1 MRVAIVHYHLR
12 TGGVTRVIQNALASL
27 NSAQV
32 DAVVIAAEPFPRGV
46 GEGIRVHVA
55 PGLAYDECS
64 KPVSAN
70 ALRAQL
76 EAAARDAFGA
86 LPDLWHVHNHALGK
100 NLVLPEVIHR
110 MAVGGQ
116 RFLLQIHDFAEDGR
130 PGNYRRLVEHLG
142 YAQCRRYL
150 YPLAEHIH
158 YAVLTDRDSEILERA
173 GVPPAQLHLLP
184 NAVWLEADGISDAQ
198 AGGEQ
203 RLWLYPTRAI
213 RRKNLGELLLLAALS
228 GEGDRF
234 ATTRAPENPRERPRY
249 ERWVGFAEARHLPV
263 EFEISTKRRMPFEA
277 LLRSAYSLVTT
288 SIAEGFGL
296 AFLEPWLI
304 GRPLVG
310 RNLPEVTGAFRSAGV
325 DLSTLYD
332 RLDVP
337 LEWIGAQV
345 LENRIRAERQVFL
358 AAYGR
363 TPADDDCERV
373 LSAWIHDRQVDFGRL
388 DEPLQES
395 IIDRVV
401 AADIE
406 RRQISVRCLQ
416 PPAAHCVASNGDA
429 VRRTFGLDAYGQR
442 LKTIYRGLL
451 DAGAG
456 AGPIEAA
463 ANEVILDW
471 FLAPERLFLLAT
483 S

>member
-1 MRVAIVHYHLR
+1 MRVTIVHYHLR

-27 NSAQV
+27 NGAQI
-32 DAVVIAAEPFPRGV
+32 DAVVIAAEPFPEGV
-46 GEGIRVHVA
+46 GQGIRVRVV
-55 PGLAYDECS
+55 PGLAYDERS
-64 KPVSAN
+64 SPVAVN
-70 ALRAQL
+70 ALRTQL
-76 EAAARDAFGA
+76 EDAARDAFGV

-100 NLVLPEVIHR
+100 NVVLPEVIHR
-110 MAVGGQ
+110 MASDGQ

-130 PGNYRRLVEHLG
+130 PGNYRRLIEHLG

-150 YPLAEHIH
+150 YPVAGHIH
-158 YAVLTDRDSEILERA
+158 YAVLTDRDREILERA

-184 NAVWLEADGISDAQ
+184 NAVWLGAGSTPDAEPRC
-198 AGGEQ
+198 EQ

-228 GEGDRF
+228 GERDRF
-234 ATTRAPENPRERPRY
+234 ATTRAPENPRERLRY
-249 ERWVGFAEARHLPV
+249 ERWVGFAESLHLPV
-263 EFEISTKRRMPFEA
+263 EFELSTQCRMPFEA
-277 LLRSAYSLVTT
+277 LLRSAYALVTT

-310 RNLPEVTGAFRSAGV
+310 RNLPEITGAFRSAGV
-325 DLSTLYD
+325 DLSSLYD
-332 RLDVP
+332 RVDVP
-337 LEWIGAQV
+337 LEWIGARV
-345 LENRIRAERQVFL
+345 LENRIQAARHDFL

-363 TPADDDCERV
+363 KPADDDCERV
-373 LSAWIHDRQVDFGRL
+373 FSAWVHNQQVDFGRL

-395 IIDRVV
+395 IIHRIV
-401 AADIE
+401 ASEAG

-416 PPAAHCVASNGDA
+416 PPSARCVASNGAA
-429 VRRTFGLDAYGQR
+429 VRRSFGLEAYGQR
-442 LKTIYRGLL
+442 LDAIYRGLL
-451 DAGAG
+451 DAGVD
-456 AGPIEAA
+456 PIESA
-463 ANEVILDW
+463 ANEAILDW

>member
-1 MRVAIVHYHLR
+1 MRVAVVHYHLR

-27 NSAQV
+27 NSAPV
-32 DAVVIAAEPFPRGV
+32 DAVVIAAERFPLGV

-55 PGLAYDECS
+55 PGLAYDERS
-64 KPVSAN
+64 NPVSAN
-70 ALRAQL
+70 ALRSQL
-76 EAAARDAFGA
+76 EAAARSAFGA

-110 MAVGGQ
+110 MASDGQ

-130 PGNYRRLVEHLG
+130 PGNYRRLIEHLG

-150 YPLAEHIH
+150 YPIAEHIH
-158 YAVLTDRDSEILERA
+158 YAVLTDRDREILERA
-173 GVPPAQLHLLP
+173 SVPPAQLHLLP
-184 NAVWLEADGISDAQ
+184 NAVWMEADGTSDAES
-198 AGGEQ
+198 GGAQ

-213 RRKNLGELLLLAALS
+213 RRKNLGELLLLAALR
-228 GEGDRF
+228 GEGNRF

-249 ERWVGFAEARHLPV
+249 ERWVGFAETLNLSV

-277 LLRSAYSLVTT
+277 LLQSAYALVTT

-310 RNLPEVTGAFRSAGV
+310 RNLPEITGAFRSERV
-325 DLSTLYD
+325 DLSALYD

-337 LEWIGAQV
+337 LEWVGAQV
-345 LENRIRAERQVFL
+345 LENRIQAARQAFL

-363 TPADDDCERV
+363 RPADEDCERV

-395 IIDRVV
+395 IITRVV
-401 AADIE
+401 ASDAD
-406 RRQISVRCLQ
+406 RRQISVHCLQ
-416 PPAAHCVASNGDA
+416 PPSARCVASNGNA
-429 VRRTFGLDAYGQR
+429 VRRSFGLEAYGQR
-442 LKTIYRGLL
+442 LDAIYRGLL
-451 DAGAG
+451 DSGV
-456 AGPIEAA
+456 GPIEAA

>member
-12 TGGVTRVIQNALASL
+12 TGGVTRVIENALASL
-27 NSAQV
+27 NSAPV

-46 GEGIRVHVA
+46 GAGIRVHVA

-64 KPVSAN
+64 TPVSAN

-100 NLVLPEVIHR
+100 NLVLPEVIYR
-110 MAVGGQ
+110 MAADGQ

-130 PGNYRRLVEHLG
+130 PGNYRRLIEHLG
-142 YAQCRRYL
+142 YEQCRRYL
-150 YPLAEHIH
+150 YPVAEHVH
-158 YAVLTDRDSEILERA
+158 YAVLTDRDREILECA
-173 GVPPAQLHLLP
+173 GVPPEQLHLLP
-184 NAVWLEADGISDAQ
+184 NAVWLETGDTPDEEP
-198 AGGEQ
+198 GGEH

-263 EFEISTKRRMPFEA
+263 EFEMSTKRRMPFEA

-310 RNLPEVTGAFRSAGV
+310 RNLPEITGAFRSAGV
-325 DLSTLYD
+325 DLSLLYD

-337 LEWIGAQV
+337 LEWIGAHV
-345 LENRIRAERQVFL
+345 LEKKIRAARQVFL

-363 TPADDDCERV
+363 RPAVDDCERV
-373 LSAWIHDRQVDFGRL
+373 VAAWVHDRQVDFGRL

-401 AADIE
+401 ASDAA

-416 PPAAHCVASNGDA
+416 SSSACCVAGNGDA
-429 VRRTFGLDAYGQR
+429 VRRSFGLEAYGQR
-442 LKTIYRGLL
+442 LEAIYRGLL
-451 DAGAG
+451 DSGM
-456 AGPIEAA
+456 GPIEAA

-471 FLAPERLFLLAT
+471 FLVPERLFLLAT

>member
-1 MRVAIVHYHLR
+1 MRVAVVHYHLR

-27 NSAQV
+27 NSAPV

-46 GEGIRVHVA
+46 GEGIRVRVA
-55 PGLAYDECS
+55 PGLAYDELS
-64 KPVSAN
+64 RPVSTN
-70 ALRAQL
+70 ALRTQL
-76 EAAARDAFGA
+76 EDAARDAFGA

-110 MAVGGQ
+110 MASDGQ

-130 PGNYRRLVEHLG
+130 PGNYRRLIEHLG
-142 YAQCRRYL
+142 YAQSRRYL
-150 YPLAEHIH
+150 YPVAEHIH
-158 YAVLTDRDSEILERA
+158 YAVLTDRDRHILERA

-184 NAVWLEADGISDAQ
+184 NPVWLEAGGTPDAGP
-198 AGGEQ
+198 GGEQ

-234 ATTRAPENPRERPRY
+234 ATTRAPENPQERPRY
-249 ERWVGFAEARHLPV
+249 ERWVGFAETLRLPV

-277 LLRSAYSLVTT
+277 LLQSAYSLVTT

-304 GRPLVG
+304 GRPLAG
-310 RNLPEVTGAFRSAGV
+310 RNLPEITGAFRSAGV

-337 LEWIGAQV
+337 LEWVGARV
-345 LENRIRAERQVFL
+345 LENRIRTARQDFL
-358 AAYGR
+358 SAYGR
-363 TPADDDCERV
+363 KPADDDCERV
-373 LSAWIHDRQVDFGRL
+373 FSAWIHDGQVDFGRL

-395 IIDRVV
+395 IIGRVV
-401 AADIE
+401 ASDAE
-406 RRQISVRCLQ
+406 RQQISVHCLQ
-416 PPAAHCVASNGDA
+416 PPSARCVASNGDA
-429 VRRTFGLDAYGQR
+429 VRHSFGLEAYGQR
-442 LKTIYRGLL
+442 LDAIYRGLVEF
-451 DAGAG
+451 GM
-456 AGPIEAA
+456 GPIESV

>member
-1 MRVAIVHYHLR
+1 MRVAVVHYHLR
-12 TGGVTRVIQNALASL
+12 TGGVTRVIENAMASL
-27 NSAQV
+27 NSAPV
-32 DAVVIAAEPFPRGV
+32 DTAVITAEPFPRGV
-46 GEGIRVHVA
+46 GEGIRVRIA
-55 PGLAYDECS
+55 PGLAYDERS
-64 KPVSAN
+64 TPVSAN

-76 EAAARDAFGA
+76 EDAARDAFGA

-100 NLVLPEVIHR
+100 NLVLPEVIQR
-110 MAVGGQ
+110 MAADGQ

-130 PGNYRRLVEHLG
+130 PGNYRRLVEHFG
-142 YAQCRRYL
+142 HAQCRRYL
-150 YPLAEHIH
+150 YPVAGHIH
-158 YAVLTDRDSEILERA
+158 YAVLTDRDREILERD

-184 NAVWLEADGISDAQ
+184 NAVWLET
-198 AGGEQ
+198 GGAPDTEPGEEQ

-228 GEGDRF
+228 GEGNRF

-249 ERWVGFAEARHLPV
+249 ERWVGFAESRHLPV
-263 EFEISTKRRMPFEA
+263 EFELSTKCRMPFEA

-310 RNLPEVTGAFRSAGV
+310 RNLPEITGAFRSAGV
-325 DLSTLYD
+325 DLGALYD
-332 RLDVP
+332 RLEIP
-337 LEWIGAQV
+337 LEWIGARL
-345 LENRIRAERQVFL
+345 LENRIRAARQDFL

-373 LSAWIHDRQVDFGRL
+373 LAAWVRDGQVDFGRL

-401 AADIE
+401 AADPA
-406 RRQISVRCLQ
+406 RRQISTHYLQ
-416 PPAAHCVASNGDA
+416 PPSARCVVGNGDA
-429 VRRTFGLDAYGQR
+429 VQRSFGIEAYGQR
-442 LKTIYRGLL
+442 LEAIYHELL
-451 DAGAG
+451 ESGK
-456 AGPIEAA
+456 GPIEAA